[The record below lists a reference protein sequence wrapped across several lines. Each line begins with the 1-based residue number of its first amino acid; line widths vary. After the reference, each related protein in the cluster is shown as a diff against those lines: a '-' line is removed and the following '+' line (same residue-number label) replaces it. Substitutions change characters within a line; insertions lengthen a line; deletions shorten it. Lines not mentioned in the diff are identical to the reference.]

1 MTAVLIIDDDEMYC
15 EMLSVMV
22 KRRQLDVACAATLEK
37 GLLEA
42 SRVDYGVI
50 FLDVHMPDGNG
61 LDYLPRIKETPSR
74 PEVIILTGAGDPD
87 GAEMAIRSGAWAY
100 VQKGSSID
108 EIILPL
114 ARALQYREEKSS
126 QKNAVILK
134 REGIVGHSPKIRSC
148 LDMLAQGAPSN
159 ASFLVTGET
168 GTGKELFA
176 RAIHENSPRSH
187 QNFVVVDCAALPE
200 TLVESVLFGHAK
212 GAYTG
217 ADRAEDGLV
226 AQADQGTLFLDEV
239 GELPLSV
246 QKAFLRVLQERSY
259 RPVGGQRELKSDF
272 RLVAATNRNL
282 DEMADQG
289 LFRRDLLFRLKTFV
303 LELPPLRECLDD
315 LKELSMH
322 YMVRICERNKSG
334 IKGFSPDFLPAL
346 TAYNWPGNVRE
357 LVNTLDRAIASA
369 HDEPTLYRKHLPSHI
384 RIFVARTSVTEEPA
398 IDLDSRQKGIKTLPS
413 FHDYRESM
421 QRKYI
426 QELMEVTQGDIRK
439 ACQIS
444 KLSRSR
450 FYDLLKKY
458 DIARPA

>member
-1 MTAVLIIDDDEMYC
+1 MTTVLIIDDDEMYC
-15 EMLSVMV
+15 EMLSAMV
-22 KRRQLDVACAATLEK
+22 KRRGIDVASTVTLEN
-37 GLLEA
+37 GLHKA
-42 SRVDYGVI
+42 SLGDYDVI

-61 LDYLPRIKETPSR
+61 LDYLPRIKETPSK

-114 ARALQYREEKSS
+114 VRALQYREEKSS
-126 QKNAVILK
+126 RKNAIILK
-134 REGIVGHSPKIRSC
+134 REGIVGHCPKIRAC
-148 LDMLAQGAPSN
+148 LDLLAQGAPSN

-176 RAIHENSPRSH
+176 RAIHENSSRTNE
-187 QNFVVVDCAALPE
+187 NFVVVDCAALPE

-217 ADRAEDGLV
+217 ADRAENGLV
-226 AQADQGTLFLDEV
+226 AQAHEGTLFLDEV
-239 GELPLSV
+239 GELPLLV

-259 RPVGGQRELKSDF
+259 RPVGGQQELKSDF

-282 DEMADQG
+282 DELAEQG

-303 LELPPLRECLDD
+303 LELPPLRECLGDIKD
-315 LKELSMH
+315 LSMH
-322 YMVRICERNKSG
+322 YMVKICERNKSG

-398 IDLDSRQKGIKTLPS
+398 VELDSTQTGIKTLPS

-439 ACQIS
+439 ACDIS